1 MDIKKKLQGSVLK
14 EFKHILVV
22 GLGKSGL
29 SCVNY
34 LTKQKEFKK
43 KLFKISIYDKNK
55 TVKEQKNLLK
65 NHNIKY
71 FFSGDIKFEF
81 IDKKSHIFLSPGVS
95 PTEVNKFNQKF
106 IVINDISLFLEHLS
120 YNSNNLKVIGI
131 TGTNGKTTS
140 CLFLE
145 HLLIKSGYKAKASGN
160 LGNSPLDLIGKLKD
174 LEVVVLEISSFQL
187 NPFKKNGFPGKEIDV
202 GVFLNFTEDHLDMH
216 VSMDDYL
223 QSKLALLKSSKR
235 QVIDANLLKKI
246 PKKFKDITFMH
257 RDEKDTEN
265 LFLEKISKEEYIIC
279 SIKNSKFIINN
290 KDFEVSIK
298 DSKLLG
304 NHNELNIAAA
314 IAAFRCLN
322 ISFSNYQDVITSFK
336 GAPHRIEWVRE
347 VNGIKFYNDSKA
359 TNAASTVA
367 ALQSFKDKNIF
378 LIAGGDSK
386 RLSMEQLKKYLNKN
400 VPHLFLIGKDAL
412 VIKKIFEKLK
422 NLKISIC
429 NDLATAVN
437 QAFDQASSGD
447 IILLSPSCSSL
458 DMYQNYIERGEHFNK
473 IVHSLRN

>member
-1 MDIKKKLQGSVLK
+1 MDIKKTSQSPTLK
-14 EFKHILVV
+14 EIEHILIV

-34 LTKQKEFKK
+34 LTKQIEFKK
-43 KLFKISIYDKNK
+43 KLFEISVYDKNK

-65 NHNIKY
+65 NHDIKD
-71 FFSGDIKFEF
+71 FFTGDIKFEF

-95 PTEVNKFNQKF
+95 PAEVNKFNQKF
-106 IVINDISLFLEHLS
+106 SIINDISLFLEHLS
-120 YNSNNLKVIGI
+120 NNSNNLKVIGI
-131 TGTNGKTTS
+131 TGTNGKTTT

-145 HLLIKSGYKAKASGN
+145 HLLIKSGYRAKASGN
-160 LGNSPLDLIGKLKD
+160 LGNSPLDLIGRLEV

-235 QVIDANLLKKI
+235 QVINASLLKKI
-246 PKKFKDITFMH
+246 PMMLKDIIFMH
-257 RDEKDTEN
+257 RDENDTEN
-265 LFLEKISKEEYIIC
+265 QISEKISKEEYIIC
-279 SIKNSKFIINN
+279 SVKSSKFITNN

-298 DSKLLG
+298 ESKLLG
-304 NHNELNIAAA
+304 DHNELNIAAA
-314 IAAFRCLN
+314 FAAFRCLD
-322 ISFSNYQDVITSFK
+322 ISFSNYQDVITSFN
-336 GAPHRIEWVRE
+336 GVPHRIEWVRE
-347 VNGIKFYNDSKA
+347 VNGIEFYNDSKA

-367 ALQSFKDKNIF
+367 ALKFFKDKNIF

-386 RLSMEQLKKYLNKN
+386 RLSMEPLKEYLNKN
-400 VPHLFLIGKDAL
+400 VPYLFLIGKDAL
-412 VIKKIFEKLK
+412 VIKKIFEKLN

-429 NDLATAVN
+429 NDLAVAVN
-437 QAFDQASSGD
+437 EAFDQATAGD
-447 IILLSPSCSSL
+447 IILLSPSCSSH

-473 IVHSLRN
+473 IVRSLKK